1 MTGQETVFGRMR
13 GAGAFLARLRGDRRG
28 AVFVIGAFAILL
40 TGATSMFTADLAR
53 VQLARV
59 RVQAAADAAMLAAA
73 RDLGRPETT
82 LREIA
87 RTVFDANMTQ
97 AARDLTV
104 TRFALGF
111 AGGATAETSDTVR
124 LEVDVR
130 LPLLSNIASRAL
142 GWMEASDPAN
152 PGSGAKPLAFEPVE
166 LLVTAAARKITMGA
180 EIMMVLDNTGSM
192 NGTPIADL
200 RTAARTLAEAVFAG
214 RESVPN
220 VYMGLVN
227 YSATVNIGR
236 QHADWLADPAAAD
249 EGYKKAG
256 TLWKGCVRVRSI
268 PLAETDDPPS
278 AAPFE
283 PQFWPSS
290 RLPTTPAT
298 FDAWYLANNAHRNL
312 YPPGDAKDP
321 TKIDAK
327 KPVVDEKQSA
337 GNNGYGP
344 NLGCPAPITP
354 LVSSRTAILNAIDGK
369 NGVAGIEAWHR
380 GGTFGNVGL
389 AWGWRAL
396 SPRWRG
402 LWRNAAGVANP
413 ALPLDYPTPFHN
425 KIIVMMT
432 DGENTH
438 YQTDMTAYGRPAD
451 LPKGFKIDDSM
462 KDLCANIKAQGII
475 LFTITFGGKTSG
487 AAATY
492 KACASP
498 ETLQKMPGQ
507 KYFHAPT
514 GAELV
519 SVFGR
524 IAGQISEL
532 RLVK

>member
-1 MTGQETVFGRMR
+1 MI
-13 GAGAFLARLRGDRRG
+13 APLAFLRRLRRDRRG
-28 AVFVIGAFAILL
+28 AVFVIGAVAILL
-40 TGATSMFTADLAR
+40 TGATSMLTADLAR

-59 RVQAAADAAMLAAA
+59 RLQGAADAAMLAAA

-87 RTVFDANMTQ
+87 QAVFDVNMTQ
-97 AARDLTV
+97 ATHDLRV
-104 TRFALGF
+104 TRFALSF
-111 AGGATAETSDTVR
+111 EGGATIETSDTVR
-124 LEVDVR
+124 LEVDAE
-130 LPLLSNIASRAL
+130 LPMLSNIASRAL
-142 GWMEASDPAN
+142 GWMKASDPSDPRA
-152 PGSGAKPLAFEPVE
+152 GAIPLVFPPAR
-166 LLVTAAARKITMGA
+166 LTTLAAARKITMGA

-192 NGTPIADL
+192 NGQPIKDL
-200 RTAARTLAEAVFAG
+200 RDAARTLAEAVFAG

-236 QHADWLADPAAAD
+236 QHADWLIAPETVDD
-249 EGYKKAG
+249 DYKAAG
-256 TLWKGCVRVRSI
+256 TLWKGCVRVRSFD
-268 PLAETDDPPS
+268 LAKTDAPPVV
-278 AAPFE
+278 AAFT

-290 RLPTTPAT
+290 RLAFSPLTW
-298 FDAWYLANNAHRNL
+298 DAFYLGNPAHRNIW
-312 YPPGDAKDP
+312 PPGDPKDP
-321 TKIDAK
+321 TKPHPTAA
-327 KPVVDEKQSA
+327 PVDESQSA

-369 NGVAGIEAWHR
+369 NGVPGIEAWHR
-380 GGTFGNVGL
+380 GGTFGDVGL

-402 LWRNAAGVANP
+402 LWRNAAGAANP

-432 DGENTH
+432 DGVNQH
-438 YQTDMTAYGRPAD
+438 HQTDMTAYGRPSD
-451 LPKGFKIDDSM
+451 IPPGYKIDESM
-462 KDLCANIKAQGII
+462 KELCANIKKEGII
-475 LFTITFGGKTSG
+475 LFTITFGGKTS
-487 AAATY
+487 AAAPTY
-492 KACASP
+492 SACASP

-507 KYFHAPT
+507 KYFHAPS

-519 SVFGR
+519 AVFGR

>member
-1 MTGQETVFGRMR
+1 MSR
-13 GAGAFLARLRGDRRG
+13 LAALLRRLRADRRG

-40 TGATSMFTADLAR
+40 TGAMSMFTADLAR

-73 RDLGRPETT
+73 RDLGRPEAT
-82 LREIA
+82 LTEIA
-87 RTVFDANMTQ
+87 RNVFDANMAQ
-97 AARDLTV
+97 ATRDLTV
-104 TRFALGF
+104 TRFALSF
-111 AGGATAETSDTVR
+111 GGGPTVDSSDTVR
-124 LEVDVR
+124 LEVDSK
-130 LPLLSNIASRAL
+130 LPLLTNIASLAL
-142 GWMEASDPAN
+142 GWMETADPTDPKA
-152 PGSGAKPLAFEPVE
+152 GAKPLVFEPVE
-166 LLVTAAARKITMGA
+166 LTTVAAARKITMGA

-192 NGTPIADL
+192 NGQPIADL
-200 RTAARTLAEAVFAG
+200 RTAARTLTEAVFAG

-236 QHADWLADPAAAD
+236 LHAHWLKRPLATVDAEFAP
-249 EGYKKAG
+249 
-256 TLWKGCVRVRSI
+256 TTWKGCVRVRSNA
-268 PLAETDDPPS
+268 LAETDDPPS
-278 AAPFE
+278 VASFE

-298 FDAWYLANNAHRNL
+298 WDAWYLANNAHRNIW
-312 YPPGDAKDP
+312 PPGDAKDP

-327 KPVVDEKQSA
+327 KPPVDEKQSS

-354 LVSSRTAILNAIDGK
+354 LISSRATILKAIDD
-369 NGVAGIEAWHR
+369 NVDGIAAWHR

-389 AWGWRAL
+389 AWGWRAI

-402 LWRNAAGVANP
+402 EWRNAAGVANP
-413 ALPLDYPTPFHN
+413 ALPLDYDTPFHN

-432 DGENTH
+432 DGVNQH
-438 YQTDMTAYGRPAD
+438 HQTDMTAYGRPNEMIAPNQVD
-451 LPKGFKIDDSM
+451 PSM
-462 KDLCANIKAQGII
+462 LRLCENIKREGII
-475 LFTITFGGKTSG
+475 VFTITFGGSVNAGTRN
-487 AAATY
+487 TY
-492 KACASP
+492 TTCASP
-498 ETLQKMPGQ
+498 QTLQKMPGQ

-514 GAELV
+514 GPELV